1 MRSEKKS
8 QTEGNVRKTT
18 LHRIKFPT
26 RLIPLPT
33 SRIVEEIIGSKTRRK
48 NKSLSKDRQRC
59 DREYSCILYRVLSA
73 RHKCA
78 RVADWFTTC
87 GYPTLWN
94 RLRQKFPPRSIFV
107 SFASFLDTSIINFKV
122 ERSSPQFV
130 DPPLEPDLSPL
141 EGGRI
146 ESTYV
151 GTWPILSSWFFFFFF
166 FSHRRQN
173 DRAGIIIDDRFEKG
187 VSVLSGLRRR
197 FRVVEILYG
206 TWETGR
212 SRQNE
217 QKPC

>member
-1 MRSEKKS
+1 MRSRVFVYFIPRLKC
-8 QTEGNVRKTT
+8 GINARVW
-18 LHRIKFPT
+18 LIGLPPAAT
-26 RLIPLPT
+26 RLSGIGFDKNSLPARSSCL
-33 SRIVEEIIGSKTRRK
+33 SR
-48 NKSLSKDRQRC
+48 LS
-59 DREYSCILYRVLSA
+59 
-73 RHKCA
+73 
-78 RVADWFTTC
+78 
-87 GYPTLWN
+87 
-94 RLRQKFPPRSIFV
+94 SI
-107 SFASFLDTSIINFKV
+107 SIINFKV
-122 ERSSPQFV
+122 ERSSSQFV